1 MTVRPILAL
10 VLAAGALAG
19 CTGPATAP
27 PPQGD
32 SVEAPPAG
40 FPGDSVGDD
49 PSEDSGGSG

>member
-1 MTVRPILAL
+1 MSPRSILAL

-19 CTGPATAP
+19 CSGATGAP
-27 PPQGD
+27 PQAGD
-32 SVEAPPAG
+32 SVEAAPAG